1 MTVRDIFGRSSLV
14 ALPGAGLAFQASGDR
29 PLDWEAFSAG
39 AGCWASCCNPSFACS
54 SICHPSSSWLP
65 WNFINQ
71 ADRPLSLWK
80 TGWAGP
86 LRRGLQFL
94 EREDVGGRS
103 LDKSLFL
110 ILSK

>member
-39 AGCWASCCNPSFACS
+39 AGCWASCCNPSFACP

-71 ADRPLSLWK
+71 VDRPLTLWK

-94 EREDVGGRS
+94 EREDMGGRS